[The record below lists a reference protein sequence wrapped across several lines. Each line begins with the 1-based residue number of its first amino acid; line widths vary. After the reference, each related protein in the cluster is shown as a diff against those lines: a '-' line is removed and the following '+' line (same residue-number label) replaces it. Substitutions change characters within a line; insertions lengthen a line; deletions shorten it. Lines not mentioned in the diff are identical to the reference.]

1 MAVPAHYA
9 ITEIVIIVVS
19 LYSIYILN
27 NRKDYFAMIG
37 ISFIAFA
44 ATVGAIRFGL
54 TTNVSIVHLNKI
66 LGIYSGLS
74 CIGLVCVQM
83 AFNLQWKYVYKI
95 LIAILILSLF
105 FSILWPK
112 QFIFFYL
119 ILMWSAIS
127 ILTVMNYP
135 NIKIT
140 KRIMRG
146 LLMSML
152 LISFL
157 TVRKNGVLADLL
169 GPSMSFHAYHIIIAL
184 WIFSIT
190 QLIKK
195 PHR

>member
-157 TVRKNGVLADLL
+157 TVRKNGVLTDLL
-169 GPSMSFHAYHIIIAL
+169 GPSMSFHTYHIIIAL
-184 WIFSIT
+184 WIFSTT